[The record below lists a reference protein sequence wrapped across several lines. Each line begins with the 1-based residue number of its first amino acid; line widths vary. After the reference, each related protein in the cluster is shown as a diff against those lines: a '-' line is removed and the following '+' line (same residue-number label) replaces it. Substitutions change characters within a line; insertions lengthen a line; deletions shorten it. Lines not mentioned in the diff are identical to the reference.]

1 LLVHGHS
8 PSLPRYTSPAI
19 QRHHKTAFP
28 QYNEFANAYSTFSTD
43 ELHKVA
49 ETHAEVFTK
58 EKNFGLVKLCI
69 QSLYC
74 RNIQRLTQTYITLS
88 LQDIA
93 TSVKLPSTKEV
104 EKYLL
109 KMIESGEIHATINQK
124 DGMVSFSDD
133 PEKYDT
139 SDMLNNLDNNIQRVM
154 HLCKRTRYLDE
165 SIASSSLYLQK
176 TSIHERSRLGEMGSD
191 EFADGAEKLPP
202 KVT

>member
-1 LLVHGHS
+1 M
-8 PSLPRYTSPAI
+8 
-19 QRHHKTAFP
+19 
-28 QYNEFANAYSTFSTD
+28 
-43 ELHKVA
+43 
-49 ETHAEVFTK
+49 
-58 EKNFGLVKLCI
+58 CI

-139 SDMLNNLDNNIQRVM
+139 SDMLNNLDNNIQKVM
-154 HLCKRTRYLDE
+154 QLCKRTRHLDE
-165 SIASSSLYLQK
+165 SIAASTLYLQK
-176 TSIHERSRLGEMGSD
+176 TSVHERGRLGEMGSD
-191 EFADGAEKLPP
+191 EFADGAEKFPP